1 MEIVLYNYSIE
12 DNGIQIISVAVFD
25 NIFLLKHNFTYYKKH
40 HFTICT

>member
-25 NIFLLKHNFTYYKKH
+25 NFNARDLQIS
-40 HFTICT
+40 CTQAAMRD